1 MRNTAAQISPN
12 TTSFSARLGQ
22 YKTWRDELAAAIS
35 DYLACRER
43 LGITDGTEDLRIFE
57 LIERL
62 KSDKLVIA
70 LVAEFSRGKT
80 ELLNAL
86 FFSSHKQRLLPSTA
100 GRTTMCPTELSYN
113 EKESASIKL
122 LPIETRKTSTSIAEY
137 KRTAIH
143 WTTLH
148 ILKPNSTDEIRE
160 QFLEVTK
167 TKKVHKR
174 EAEELGLFSPR
185 SADDVS
191 RVLPNGMIEIPVW
204 RHAIINYPHPLLKQG
219 LVILDTP
226 GLNVLGA
233 EPELTLSMLPEAHG
247 TIFVLAA
254 DIGVTKTDLEI
265 WHKHIGAPNRPKN
278 SGLIVVLNKVD
289 ALWDELRNDVAISK
303 TVNRQIEE
311 TARAL
316 KIEKSLVLP
325 ISSKAGLTGNAKG
338 DTALVER
345 SGLPL
350 LEKRLAEDIVPARHE
365 IIRRKVVYEV
375 NGLVENTRA
384 LFDSK
389 FVAIKDQLAELREL
403 GGQNLD
409 AIQKT
414 VAQVRAE
421 KAKYDKELEGFQV
434 TRAALYEQ
442 AKSLLANLS
451 TENLDALVVKTR
463 RDMRDSWTTLGLK
476 AGIKTFFR
484 GAVERMDHVSK
495 QADEIRKAVE
505 TLYRRLHGEYGLP
518 EIKPARLS
526 LLPYLMELKS
536 LENKSEAFRS
546 STTTYMTE
554 QRFVI
559 KKFFVTLVSGARARF
574 VEANSA
580 VKNWFQAIVSPVFIQ
595 IKEHKLAIDRHLES
609 LKSIHSDFDN
619 LNLRITELER
629 ARTEIKEQIKLL
641 DGIMERIHKPFH

>member
-1 MRNTAAQISPN
+1 MPN
-12 TTSFSARLGQ
+12 SAVSTSAPATSFSARLSQ
-22 YKTWRDELAAAIS
+22 YKNWRDELAAAIG
-35 DYLACRER
+35 DYQACRER
-43 LGITDGTEDLRIFE
+43 LGITDGVEELRIFE

-100 GRTTMCPTELSYN
+100 GRTTMCPTELHYD
-113 EKESASIKL
+113 EKESACVKL
-122 LPIETRKTSTSIAEY
+122 LPIETRKSSTSIAEY
-137 KRTAIH
+137 KRNAIH

-148 ILKPNSTDEIRE
+148 ILKPTATEEIRE
-160 QFLEVTK
+160 LFLEVTK

-174 EAEELGLFSPR
+174 EAEELGLFNPQSE
-185 SADDVS
+185 DDAS
-191 RVLPNGMIEIPVW
+191 RVLPNNMIEIPVW
-204 RHAIINYPHPLLKQG
+204 RHAVINFPHPLLKQG
-219 LVILDTP
+219 LVVLDTP

-254 DIGVTKTDLEI
+254 DIGVSKTDLEI
-265 WHKHIGAPNRPKN
+265 WRKHVDTPNRPKN
-278 SGLIVVLNKVD
+278 DGLIVVLNKVD
-289 ALWDELRNDVAISK
+289 ALWDELRNEAAIAK
-303 TVNRQIEE
+303 TLSRQIEE
-311 TARAL
+311 TARTL
-316 KIEKSLVLP
+316 KIDKNLVLP

-338 DTALVER
+338 DGALIER
-345 SGLPL
+345 SGLPQ

-375 NGLVENTRA
+375 SGLIENSRGLLDA
-384 LFDSK
+384 KLA
-389 FVAIKDQLAELREL
+389 AIKDQLAELRDL
-403 GGQNLD
+403 GGKNLD
-409 AIQKT
+409 TIQKT

-421 KAKYDKELEGFQV
+421 KKKYDKELEGFQV
-434 TRAALYEQ
+434 TRSALYEQ
-442 AKSLLANLS
+442 AKLLLANLS
-451 TENLDALVVKTR
+451 TESFDALVTKTR
-463 RDMRDSWTTLGLK
+463 RGMHDSWTTMGLK

-484 GAVERMDHVSK
+484 GVVARMDEVSR
-495 QADEIRKAVE
+495 QADDIRKSVEAV
-505 TLYRRLHGEYGLP
+505 YQRLHREYGLP

-526 LLPYLMELKS
+526 LLPYLMELKT
-536 LENKSEAFRS
+536 LEKKSEAFRS
-546 STTTYMTE
+546 SAATYMTE

-559 KKFFVTLVSGARARF
+559 KKFFVTLVSAARSRF

-609 LKSIHSDFDN
+609 LKSVHSDFDS
-619 LNLRITELER
+619 LNVRISELER
-629 ARTEIKEQIKLL
+629 ARAELKDQVKLL

>member
-1 MRNTAAQISPN
+1 MRNAAAPIVPSAP
-12 TTSFSARLGQ
+12 SFSARLGQ
-22 YKTWRDELAAAIS
+22 FKDWRDALAAAIG
-35 DYLACRER
+35 DYQACRER

-100 GRTTMCPTELSYN
+100 GRTTMCPTELCYN

-148 ILKPNSTDEIRE
+148 ILKPNSTDELRE
-160 QFLEVTK
+160 LFLEVTK

-174 EAEELGLFSPR
+174 EAEELGLFNPDSE
-185 SADDVS
+185 DDVA
-191 RVLPNGMIEIPVW
+191 RLLPKAMIEIPVW

-219 LVILDTP
+219 LVVLDTP

-265 WHKHIGAPNRPKN
+265 WRKHVDAPNRPKN
-278 SGLIVVLNKVD
+278 DGLIVVLNKVD
-289 ALWDELRNDVAISK
+289 ALWDELQNEAAISK
-303 TVNRQIEE
+303 TLNRQIEE
-311 TARAL
+311 TARTL
-316 KIEKSLVLP
+316 KIDKSLVLP

-338 DTALVER
+338 DKTLIER

-375 NGLVENTRA
+375 NGLIENTRA
-384 LFDSK
+384 LLDSK
-389 FVAIKDQLAELREL
+389 LAATKDRLAELRDL

-409 AIQKT
+409 AIRNT
-414 VAQVRAE
+414 VAKVRAE
-421 KAKYDKELEGFQV
+421 KTKYDKELEGFQV
-434 TRAALYEQ
+434 TRATLYEQ

-451 TENLDALVVKTR
+451 TENFDGLVAKTR

-476 AGIKTFFR
+476 AGIKSFFR
-484 GAVERMDHVSK
+484 GAVERMDRVSK
-495 QADEIRKAVE
+495 QADEIRKTVE
-505 TLYRRLHGEYGLP
+505 TLYRRLHAEYGLP
-518 EIKPARLS
+518 EITPARLS

-536 LENKSEAFRS
+536 LEKKSEAYRS
-546 STTTYMTE
+546 STATYMTE

-559 KKFFVTLVSGARARF
+559 KKFFVTLVSAARSRF
-574 VEANSA
+574 VDADSA
-580 VKNWFQAIVSPVFIQ
+580 VKSWFQAIVSPLFIQ
-595 IKEHKLAIDRHLES
+595 IKEHKLAIDRHLKS

-629 ARTEIKEQIKLL
+629 VRVELKEQIKLL